1 MNIKDKI
8 IVITGAAQGLG
19 AQIAH
24 RLGKAG
30 ATLALLDLN
39 KEKLSQLKSSLE
51 NKNIQSEYFVANV
64 SSEEQISKTF
74 LAISERFD
82 RIDGLVNNAGIIR
95 DQFLN
100 KANKNGMIESLTLS
114 NWQSVIDVNLTGVFL
129 CAREASKIMVDKKT
143 QGVIVNI
150 SSISKAGNIGQSNYS
165 AAKSGVVALT
175 VTWAKELAR
184 AGIRVGAIAPG
195 FIETEMTQ
203 SIKPELIK
211 QVESSIPLRRMGQPD
226 EIAHTVQFIFE
237 NDYFSG
243 RTIEVDG
250 GLRI

>member
-1 MNIKDKI
+1 MNIENKV

-24 RLGKAG
+24 RLGALG
-30 ATLALLDLN
+30 AKLALIDLN
-39 KEKLSQLKSSLE
+39 LEKLLTLKAELKKKSIE
-51 NKNIQSEYFVANV
+51 SECFVADI
-64 SSEEQISKTF
+64 SSEEQVSDTF
-74 LAISERFD
+74 QSIFERFN

-100 KANKNGMIESLTLS
+100 KSNKNGMIESLTLS
-114 NWQSVIDVNLTGVFL
+114 KWQSVIDVNLTGVFL
-129 CAREASKIMVDKKT
+129 CAREASKIMIEQKIH
-143 QGVIVNI
+143 GVIVNI

-195 FIETEMTQ
+195 FIQTEMTK

-211 QVESSIPLRRMGQPD
+211 QIESSIPLRRMGQPD

>member
-1 MNIKDKI
+1 MDLKNKV

-19 AQIAH
+19 AQTAH
-24 RLGKAG
+24 RLGESG
-30 ATLALLDLN
+30 ANLALIDLN
-39 KEKLSQLKSSLE
+39 LEKLQELKSALTLE
-51 NKNIQSEYFVANV
+51 GINSECFVADI
-64 SSEEQISKTF
+64 SSEEQVSKTF
-74 LAISERFD
+74 QSIFEQFNH
-82 RIDGLVNNAGIIR
+82 IDGLVNNAGIIR

-100 KANKNGMIESLTLS
+100 KKNKNGMIESLSLS

-129 CAREASKIMVDKKT
+129 CAREASKIMIEKKT
-143 QGVIVNI
+143 HGVIVNI

-184 AGIRVGAIAPG
+184 AGIRVAAIAPG
-195 FIETEMTQ
+195 FIQTEMTQ

-211 QVESSIPLRRMGQPD
+211 QVESSIPLGRMGQPD
-226 EIAHTVQFIFE
+226 EIAHAVQFIFE